1 MTCIHCKG
9 PVELGTRTGK
19 PKKYCSKK
27 CSYKFYRNEER
38 YYKKKHA
45 DWGTRGEKERQRK
58 LKAQKEFEWY
68 STNWLTATQVAK
80 EIDLTISAV
89 HGRAKKHGIKPT
101 IRAGSVGPT
110 AFFSPEEVEILKQ
123 PYIAKPIPIPEGYM
137 TRQEFETAIGV
148 GSWCM
153 PKHYR
158 VESCLKH
165 KTYNANGRPL
175 TLSLWHESKVDL
187 YFQRKA
193 AHKKAVQE
201 KRLAKRMAKEA
212 ELQRARDERAALIGD
227 RLHSA
232 AAALYV
238 GCASGTLERAD
249 VPCKLVGRRSYYG
262 IQDLDAYKERR
273 EAAKAALDEHRAARR
288 KKYVNSGVPRR
299 MDNWTSTEAYEK
311 RLFASFSRKL
321 TSFKKKYGADS
332 SKHKSLAH
340 AIGANE
346 DLARLAST
354 GTLKHFTCKACAA
367 SRPYHDFYFEA
378 SSTTGRR
385 LVQCKDCNKKKR
397 RAKRKQSNSGAYKK
411 PESPEQKFRRLLGV
425 VIKQEISKHRDMYA
439 TDLSIQSIWDSLP
452 YTAKEL
458 TEHLESQFDENMNW
472 DNHGQLKPEHYT
484 WQIDHIRPRTDFE
497 YTTLDDPQCQECWSL
512 CNMRPLSAKENSLK
526 GNGVG

>member
-1 MTCIHCKG
+1 
-9 PVELGTRTGK
+9 LSTRTGK

-27 CSYKFYRNEER
+27 CSNKFYRNEER

-68 STNWLTATQVAK
+68 STNWLTAAQIAK
-80 EIDLTISAV
+80 EIGITFHAV
-89 HGRAKKHGIKPT
+89 HQRAKKRGLKPT
-101 IRAGSVGPT
+101 IRAAGSGRVAPT
-110 AFFSPEEVEILKQ
+110 AFFSPEEAEIIKQ
-123 PYIAKPIPIPEGYM
+123 PYIAKPVPIPEGYM
-137 TRQEFETAIGV
+137 TRQEFEVAIGV

-153 PKHYR
+153 PKRYG
-158 VESCLKH
+158 VESCLRH
-165 KTYNANGRPL
+165 KTYSASGAPTTL
-175 TLSLWHESKVDL
+175 TLWHESKVDL

-201 KRLAKRMAKEA
+201 KRLAKRLAKEA
-212 ELQRARDERAALIGD
+212 ELQRARGERAALIGD

-238 GCASGTLERAD
+238 GCADQTLRKAD
-249 VPCKLVGRRSYYG
+249 VPHKLAYDRRFYL

-273 EAAKAALDEHRAARR
+273 EAVKAELAEHRAARR
-288 KKYVNSGVPRR
+288 KKYNRRGRPRR
-299 MDNWTSTEAYEK
+299 VDNWTSTEAYEK
-311 RLFASFSRKL
+311 RLFASFSHKL

-332 SKHKSLAH
+332 SKHNSLAH

-346 DLARLAST
+346 ELVRLAST
-354 GTLKHFTCKACAA
+354 GTLKYFTCKACAV

-378 SSTTGRR
+378 SSPLGRR
-385 LVQCKDCNKKKR
+385 TAQCKDCNKKKR
-397 RAKRKQSNSGAYKK
+397 RAKRKQSNSGVYKK
-411 PESPEQKFRRLLGV
+411 PESPEQKFRRLLGA
-425 VIKQEISKHRDMYA
+425 VIKQEISKHRDAYA

-472 DNHGQLKPEHYT
+472 DNHGRLKPGYYT